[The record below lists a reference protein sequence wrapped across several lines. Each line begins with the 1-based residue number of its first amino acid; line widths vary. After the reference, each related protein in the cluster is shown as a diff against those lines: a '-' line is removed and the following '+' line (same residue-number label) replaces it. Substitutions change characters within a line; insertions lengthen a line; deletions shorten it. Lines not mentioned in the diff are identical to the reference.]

1 MRVWYIAL
9 LPRKIASTLFTNL
22 LPLYV
27 AYTLG
32 RGAVDVGVVAAS
44 VWIAYIPG
52 SFIWGYLA
60 DRTRRCRFI
69 IVSSII
75 VYSILLVLFTRVGG
89 LLDLVA
95 LCLLIGFFGSA
106 IPPVEDILIA
116 EGCSRDEWGEES
128 RSYGIVSEIGD
139 LLGLAAGALVLSFY
153 EHVQVVYLCGFLA
166 LSSALA
172 SLIFVE
178 NPIIMVERKI
188 VRLERCID
196 GVEKLS
202 MILASQDLY
211 GGRLARL
218 AYPRI
223 GVDPSRSIVFFGIGA
238 LTFTMA
244 TDTIFTFITIYLCRV
259 LGVPQSIAFTIL
271 LLNEVGSIAGY
282 ILFKDLYERYGSYRG
297 LRLSALVRAILIF
310 TLIPCGYLPYV
321 AAVIVDTIILMM
333 VGIFY
338 TLFALSSRIVRM
350 EIIPEGWMGLYVC
363 LTRIGS
369 IAGMTIGGFIVT
381 QYGFD
386 YLFTIAGLLFLSSYI
401 LFHLSYR

>member
-32 RGAVDVGVVAAS
+32 RDSVDVGVVAAS
-44 VWIAYIPG
+44 VWLAYIPG

-69 IVSSII
+69 TVSSII
-75 VYSILLVLFTRVGG
+75 VYSILLILFTRVGG

-116 EGCSRDEWGEES
+116 EGSSRDEWCDES

-139 LLGLAAGALVLSFY
+139 LLGLAMGALVLSFY

-178 NPIIMVERKI
+178 DPMIMVERKM
-188 VRLERCID
+188 VRLERCI
-196 GVEKLS
+196 GSVEKLS
-202 MILASQDLY
+202 MILVSQDLY
-211 GGRLARL
+211 GERIARL

-223 GVDPSRSIVFFGIGA
+223 GVDPSRSILFFGIGA

-244 TDTIFTFITIYLCRV
+244 TDAIFTFIAIYLCRV
-259 LGVPQSIAFTIL
+259 LGIPQSIAFTIL
-271 LLNEVGSIAGY
+271 LLNEIGSIAGY
-282 ILFKDLYERYGSYRG
+282 ILFKDVYEYYGSYRS
-297 LRLSALVRAILIF
+297 LRLSAFIRAILIL
-310 TLIPCGYLPYV
+310 TLIPCGYLPYI
-321 AAVIVDTIILMM
+321 AAVIVDTIILMV

-338 TLFALSSRIVRM
+338 TLFALSSRVVRM
-350 EIIPEGWMGLYVC
+350 EMIPEGWMGLYAC

-369 IAGMTIGGFIVT
+369 IAGMAIGGYIVT

-386 YLFTIAGLLFLSSYI
+386 HLFTIAGILFLSSCI
-401 LFHLSYR
+401 LFHLA